1 MSDSIDQQPDTGM
14 KPRRRRMVV
23 TVVAVI
29 VVSAV
34 ADMAF
39 RRWEED
45 RSFCHRVGSL
55 PDITGSLQA
64 TDSPSKG
71 MLAYASALDGVAEAA
86 PDDATKAAAQTL
98 AQAQRSIGQALSGDS
113 IDAAA
118 PAAIAAL
125 GTPAV
130 QQAEGV
136 LQQTIEQ
143 RCSSD

>member
-1 MSDSIDQQPDTGM
+1 MSDSIDQQPDSGR
-14 KPRRRRMVV
+14 KPRRHRIVI

-29 VVSAV
+29 VVLAAAV
-34 ADMAF
+34 LMF
-39 RRWEED
+39 RWWEED
-45 RSFCHRVGSL
+45 RGFCHRVSAL
-55 PDITGSLQA
+55 PDIAGSVRA

-86 PDDATKAAAQTL
+86 PDDATKAAAQAL
-98 AQAQRSIGQALSGDS
+98 AQTQRSIGQALSGDS

-125 GTPAV
+125 DTPTV

-136 LQQTIEQ
+136 LQQTIER